1 MFENRYERNIGTLTP
16 EENEKLQTFRVCAV
30 GCGGLGGYVIEE
42 LARLG
47 IGHITAVD
55 GDVFQDSNLNRQLF
69 STEEV
74 LGKSKAETA
83 RERIRKVNSEVEIEA
98 RHCFLT
104 EENGLEIITEDFDI
118 VVDALDNIPGRRI
131 VEQCCSSRKIPL
143 VHGAIAGWQGQVS
156 VIMPGDGLFNKLYP
170 ENAQRGAET
179 ETGNPSFTP
188 AVIAG
193 LQVAETVKVLLGKG
207 DTLKSRLLTID
218 LLMQEYEVIQL

>member
-83 RERIRKVNSEVEIEA
+83 LSLIHI
-98 RHCFLT
+98 
-104 EENGLEIITEDFDI
+104 
-118 VVDALDNIPGRRI
+118 
-131 VEQCCSSRKIPL
+131 
-143 VHGAIAGWQGQVS
+143 
-156 VIMPGDGLFNKLYP
+156 
-170 ENAQRGAET
+170 
-179 ETGNPSFTP
+179 
-188 AVIAG
+188 
-193 LQVAETVKVLLGKG
+193 
-207 DTLKSRLLTID
+207 
-218 LLMQEYEVIQL
+218 